1 MLLLVFRPFLSLG
14 GSGRAEAKNLML
26 QLKDRFMK
34 KYRVE
39 EFKVLTSLHNIKN
52 YQFVDIFLSNKNVI
66 NYNPN
71 KQP

>member
-39 EFKVLTSLHNIKN
+39 EFIILTILNNI
-52 YQFVDIFLSNKNVI
+52 
-66 NYNPN
+66 
-71 KQP
+71 